1 MSQQGPIL
9 VVSTARRPSFA
20 ATLDL
25 GRLFPVVETEW
36 ADAVRAVEQVQP
48 AAVLAATSDTDAAGL
63 AELAARVAARQ
74 PYLPLI
80 SVDPRVPHP
89 DNVIP
94 FFQSQTSQTPD
105 GGSDRLVARLRAALR
120 VRSLHAT
127 VMRRLVPATP
137 MALSH
142 IDPARDAT
150 VLLIG
155 RGGAYPTL
163 SVALGE
169 RTGVVGALSIEAAAK
184 HLNVRDIDGIVLG
197 EGFSPRVVDAFLTV
211 LTEDARF
218 RNLPVVVTADDLAPA
233 YDLPNLEIVSDD
245 SAQVVSTVLPLI
257 RQHAFEA
264 HLSRTLKAIDADG
277 LIDARTGL
285 LTPEAFER
293 DFASAIYQTQQ
304 RGGGLS
310 VARFAFDPGT
320 SPRAVRRR
328 ADHQPPDA
336 ANGFRRRAGGR
347 LGGRGRRR
355 YRSEHRPHRRTA
367 AVQRDAPYLA
377 RQARH
382 TGGTGCDGRNPGV
395 EGFREVAAGVVRE
408 RRGSPRRVVIV
419 LSTSLIKTRFRC
431 HCRPRTPRSLQ
442 AILKLACKAFDFP

>member
-20 ATLDL
+20 ATLDV

-48 AAVLAATSDTDAAGL
+48 AAVLAATADTDAAGL
-63 AELAARVAARQ
+63 TELAARVAARQ

-80 SVDPRVPHP
+80 AVDPRVPHP

-94 FFQSQTSQTPD
+94 FFQGQISQTQVSPTQ

-127 VMRRLVPATP
+127 VMRRLEPATP

-163 SVALGE
+163 SVTLGE

-197 EGFSPRVVDAFLTV
+197 EGFSPRVIDAFLTV

-218 RNLPVVVTADDLAPA
+218 RNLPVVVTAVDLAPS
-233 YDLPNLEIVSDD
+233 YDLPNLEVVSDD
-245 SAQVVSTVLPLI
+245 AAQVVATALPLI

-310 VARFAFDPGT
+310 VARFAFDPEH
-320 SPRAVRRR
+320 PRAQFDGARIISRLMRQMDFGAAQEDGGVVVVFAETDLKTAHTVARRLSSVMR
-328 ADHQPPDA
+328 HTSH
-336 ANGFRRRAGGR
+336 G
-347 LGGRGRRR
+347 
-355 YRSEHRPHRRTA
+355 
-367 AVQRDAPYLA
+367 QRDARSEPTVTIATLLPNDSA
-377 RQARH
+377 KSLRSRLQEEAHR
-382 TGGTGCDGRNPGV
+382 
-395 EGFREVAAGVVRE
+395 AA
-408 RRGSPRRVVIV
+408 S
-419 LSTSLIKTRFRC
+419 
-431 HCRPRTPRSLQ
+431 
-442 AILKLACKAFDFP
+442 

>member
-25 GRLFPVVETEW
+25 ARLFSVVETEW
-36 ADAVRAVEQVQP
+36 ADAAHAVEQVQP
-48 AAVLAATSDTDAAGL
+48 AAVLAATSDTDEAGL

-80 SVDPRVPHP
+80 SVDPQVPHP

-94 FFQSQTSQTPD
+94 FFQSQ
-105 GGSDRLVARLRAALR
+105 GGSSDRLVARLRAALR

-127 VMRRLVPATP
+127 VMRRLEPATP
-137 MALSH
+137 MALAH

-169 RTGVVGALSIEAAAK
+169 CTGVVGALSIEAAAK

-197 EGFSPRVVDAFLTV
+197 EGFSPRVIDAFLTV
-211 LTEDARF
+211 LTEDTRF
-218 RNLPVVVTADDLAPA
+218 RNLPVVVTAGDLARA
-233 YDLPNLEIVSDD
+233 YDLPNLEVVSDNVV
-245 SAQVVSTVLPLI
+245 QVVATALPLI

-285 LTPEAFER
+285 LTREAFER

-310 VARFAFDPGT
+310 VARFAFDPEH
-320 SPRAVRRR
+320 PRAQFDGARIISRLMRQMDFGAAQEDGSVVVVFAETDLKTAHTIARRLSSVMR
-328 ADHQPPDA
+328 HTSHGQRDE
-336 ANGFRRRAGGR
+336 
-347 LGGRGRRR
+347 
-355 YRSEHRPHRRTA
+355 RSEPTVTVATLLPNDSAKSLRSRLQEEAHRA
-367 AVQRDAPYLA
+367 A
-377 RQARH
+377 
-382 TGGTGCDGRNPGV
+382 
-395 EGFREVAAGVVRE
+395 
-408 RRGSPRRVVIV
+408 S
-419 LSTSLIKTRFRC
+419 
-431 HCRPRTPRSLQ
+431 
-442 AILKLACKAFDFP
+442 

>member
-9 VVSTARRPSFA
+9 VVSTAKQPSFA
-20 ATLDL
+20 ATIGI

-48 AAVLAATSDTDAAGL
+48 AAVLAATSDTDATGL
-63 AELAARVAARQ
+63 AELATRVAARQ

-80 SVDPRVPHP
+80 SVDPRIPHP

-94 FFQSQTSQTPD
+94 FFQSQIPQTQVSQTQ
-105 GGSDRLVARLRAALR
+105 GGADRLQARLRAALR

-127 VMRRLVPATP
+127 VMRRLVPSTP

-197 EGFSPRVVDAFLTV
+197 EGFSPRVIDAFLTV

-218 RNLPVVVTADDLAPA
+218 RNLPIVLTGGDLAPA
-233 YDLPNLEIVSDD
+233 YDLPNLE
-245 SAQVVSTVLPLI
+245 VVSADAAEVVATALPLI

-310 VARFAFDPGT
+310 VARFAFDPEH
-320 SPRAVRRR
+320 PRAQFDGARIISRLMRQMDFGAADADGSVVVVFAETDLKTAHTIARRLSSVMR
-328 ADHQPPDA
+328 HTSH
-336 ANGFRRRAGGR
+336 G
-347 LGGRGRRR
+347 
-355 YRSEHRPHRRTA
+355 
-367 AVQRDAPYLA
+367 QRDARAEPA
-377 RQARH
+377 V
-382 TGGTGCDGRNPGV
+382 T
-395 EGFREVAAGVVRE
+395 VATLLPNDSAK
-408 RRGSPRRVVIV
+408 
-419 LSTSLIKTRFRC
+419 SL
-431 HCRPRTPRSLQ
+431 RSRLHEE
-442 AILKLACKAFDFP
+442 AHRAAS

>member
-9 VVSTARRPSFA
+9 VVSTAKQPSFA
-20 ATLDL
+20 ATIDI

-63 AELAARVAARQ
+63 AELATRVAARQ

-80 SVDPRVPHP
+80 SVDPRIPQP

-94 FFQSQTSQTPD
+94 FFQSQIPHTEVSRTQ
-105 GGSDRLVARLRAALR
+105 GGSDRLHARLRAALR

-127 VMRRLVPATP
+127 VMRRLEPATP

-142 IDPARDAT
+142 IDPSRDAT

-197 EGFSPRVVDAFLTV
+197 EGFSPRVIDAFLTV

-218 RNLPVVVTADDLAPA
+218 RNLPVVLTGGDLAPA
-233 YDLPNLEIVSDD
+233 YDLPNLE
-245 SAQVVSTVLPLI
+245 VVSADAAEVVATALPLI

-310 VARFAFDPGT
+310 VARFAFDPEH
-320 SPRAVRRR
+320 PRAQFDGARIISRLMRQMDFGAADADGSVVVVFAETDLKTAHTIARRLSSVMR
-328 ADHQPPDA
+328 HTSH
-336 ANGFRRRAGGR
+336 G
-347 LGGRGRRR
+347 
-355 YRSEHRPHRRTA
+355 
-367 AVQRDAPYLA
+367 QRDARAEPA
-377 RQARH
+377 V
-382 TGGTGCDGRNPGV
+382 T
-395 EGFREVAAGVVRE
+395 VAALLPND
-408 RRGSPRRVVIV
+408 SAK
-419 LSTSLIKTRFRC
+419 SLRTRLHEEAHRAA
-431 HCRPRTPRSLQ
+431 S
-442 AILKLACKAFDFP
+442 